1 MAEDAIVSRELKSLQ
16 EELSVSQ
23 RERAAASGHASPPLV
38 APAATAEL
46 AKETPEEKELRD
58 QLRALMDEVKI
69 FFAETEKNISAH
81 PTQSVIGALLVGI
94 LIGHLLGRR

>member
-16 EELSVSQ
+16 EELSASQ
-23 RERAAASGHASPPLV
+23 RVRAAASGHVRAPPT
-38 APAATAEL
+38 APAEL
-46 AKETPEEKELRD
+46 PKETPEEKELRD
-58 QLRALMDEVKI
+58 QLRELMDEVKN

-81 PTQSVIGALLVGI
+81 PAQSVIGALLVGI